1 MSGQYMTAHQVEK
14 YMEWQM
20 TVKQIPELKA
30 EVKRL
35 REQNEYFRG
44 LLDYYKGKLIDEHA
58 EVLRLREQSIL
69 RLPDIQLEPFDPAH
83 SCQSCDRPL
92 RMEGRNK
99 VANLQRLN
107 GKAEPMWVDAA
118 KTKPLRF
125 IPQNKLKEI
134 IICDICYSEYIIE
147 IKNKELI
154 V

>member
-1 MSGQYMTAHQVEK
+1 MSEGE
-14 YMEWQM
+14 E
-20 TVKQIPELKA
+20 
-30 EVKRL
+30 
-35 REQNEYFRG
+35 EYFN
-44 LLDYYKGKLIDEHA
+44 
-58 EVLRLREQSIL
+58 
-69 RLPDIQLEPFDPAH
+69 PAH